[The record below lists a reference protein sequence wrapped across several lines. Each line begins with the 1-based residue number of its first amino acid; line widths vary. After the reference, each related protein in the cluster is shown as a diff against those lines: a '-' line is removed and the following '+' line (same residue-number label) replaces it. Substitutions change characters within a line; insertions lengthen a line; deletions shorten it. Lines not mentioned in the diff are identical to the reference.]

1 MFFALKELKYAKAK
15 FALIT
20 SVIVLVGYLVYFL
33 TSLAYG
39 LASSY
44 TNAVNKWGANEIIL
58 TVESNDN
65 MMMSYMT
72 QDDYDSVAIDGTKA
86 KIGLFPAVI
95 NNPVADNVLE
105 SRVDVYFFGIEDSF
119 LKPSELSNLSL
130 NGNKVIVDE
139 ELKKEGYKV
148 GDLFGATGTEN
159 KFEIVGFST
168 KSTYQTAPVVYMDL
182 TTWKEYRYGLNSAQA
197 PFSGVI
203 VRGEVTQLS
212 DELLSYSVDS
222 YIATL
227 PGYTA
232 QVLTFSTMIGFLIII
247 VAFVLGIFIYVLTIQ
262 KTSMFGVMKAQGISN
277 FYIAGS
283 VILQTFILVLIGVLL
298 GLFLTLITGF
308 FLSSVVPFAIN
319 ILFYGGIT
327 VAFFLFAMFGA
338 MFSVRAVLKIDPL
351 RAIGG

>member
-72 QDDYDSVAIDGTKA
+72 QDDYDSVAIDGAKA

-159 KFEIVGFST
+159 KYEIIGFST
-168 KSTYQTAPVVYMDL
+168 KSTYQTAPVVYMNL

-203 VRGEVTQLS
+203 VRGKVTQLS
-212 DELLSYSVDS
+212 DKLLSYSVDS

-247 VAFVLGIFIYVLTIQ
+247 VAFV
-262 KTSMFGVMKAQGISN
+262 
-277 FYIAGS
+277 
-283 VILQTFILVLIGVLL
+283 
-298 GLFLTLITGF
+298 
-308 FLSSVVPFAIN
+308 
-319 ILFYGGIT
+319 
-327 VAFFLFAMFGA
+327 
-338 MFSVRAVLKIDPL
+338 
-351 RAIGG
+351 